1 MGQLN
6 LPKEMELQFPIAQT
20 EGFQNTDLEALSPVL
35 HRLQQVNLSDYQET
49 GLLVLSNVL
58 EEVDQS
64 C

>member
-1 MGQLN
+1 M
-6 LPKEMELQFPIAQT
+6 
-20 EGFQNTDLEALSPVL
+20 EGFQKTDLEVLSLGL